1 LPPSADPPGGP
12 ERTPDRF
19 RLGERARARRERA
32 TRLGA
37 PHLVPAALAV
47 VAALLVWAA
56 WGRISCGDA
65 RLAVASPET
74 QVRAAL
80 ARHDRARV
88 PDVYGFRAGGTATLR
103 ELRYADVAVLA
114 ERGRAQVVAVV
125 EAEGEVAWRDEQAR
139 VSYVGREAFAMT
151 PCRIALWCADGDQFA
166 RLKGV
171 LATLFRR
178 EDAFNGRDADGYA
191 RLVSDAYQGGK
202 EALLARLRADLGG
215 GAAARMRVLAWQ
227 IRVERDR
234 ATVGEDYEIQVG
246 ETAPRR
252 LRARFELA
260 REDDRWRIVSGL

>member
-1 LPPSADPPGGP
+1 MRPSADPPGGP
-12 ERTPDRF
+12 ERPPGAP
-19 RLGERARARRERA
+19 RLGDRTRERRERA

-37 PHLVPAALAV
+37 PHLVPAGLALA
-47 VAALLVWAA
+47 AALLVWAA

-65 RLAVASPET
+65 ALAVASPET

-80 ARHDRARV
+80 ARQDRARV

-103 ELRYADVAVLA
+103 DLRYADVAVLA
-114 ERGRAQVVAVV
+114 EGGRAQVVAVV
-125 EAEGEVAWRDEQAR
+125 EAEGDVAWRDEQAR
-139 VSYVGREAFAMT
+139 VSYVGRETFAMT

-178 EDAFNGRDADGYA
+178 EDAFNARDAEAYA
-191 RLVSDAYQGGK
+191 RLVSDGYAGGRD
-202 EALLARLRADLGG
+202 ALLARVRADLGA

-246 ETAPRR
+246 DAAPAK
-252 LRARFELA
+252 LRARFELV
-260 REDDRWRIVSGL
+260 REDERWRIVSGL